1 MPQYAIRVRAI
12 SDKLAKRGL
21 GMAVDRKNV
30 FISHIHEDDHR
41 LGPLKDLLSNA
52 GMEVRD
58 GSINSDKPNN
68 ASSPEYIMSEI
79 LAPRIQ
85 WASVLVVLIS
95 PETRNSEWV
104 NREVEY
110 AERMD
115 KRIVG
120 VWDHGEAQCD
130 MPEVLDRY
138 ADAIVGWQGER
149 VKDAIE
155 GRINNRETPDGA
167 PAAAR
172 TVPRYSCS

>member
-1 MPQYAIRVRAI
+1 MLQGQEAIGDQQATRE
-12 SDKLAKRGL
+12 S
-21 GMAVDRKNV
+21 GMAEGRRHV
-30 FISHIHEDDHR
+30 FISHIHEDDYR
-41 LGPLKDLLSNA
+41 LGPLKDLMNNA

-68 ASSPEYIMSEI
+68 ASSPEYIMSQI
-79 LAPRIQ
+79 LVPRIR

-104 NREVEY
+104 SREIEC
-110 AERMD
+110 AERMG

-130 MPEVLDRY
+130 IPEALDRY
-138 ADAIVGWQGER
+138 ADAIVGWQSER

-155 GRINNRETPDGA
+155 GRINDREMPDGE
-167 PAAAR
+167 PTSAR
-172 TVPRYSCS
+172 AVPRYSC